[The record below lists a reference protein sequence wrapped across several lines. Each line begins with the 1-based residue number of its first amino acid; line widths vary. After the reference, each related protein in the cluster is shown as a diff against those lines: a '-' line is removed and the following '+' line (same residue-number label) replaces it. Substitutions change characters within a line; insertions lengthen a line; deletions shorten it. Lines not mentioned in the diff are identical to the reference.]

1 MSKLE
6 PYHIKEAKDY
16 LDWKIKYL
24 KKEDK
29 KIGFFRRILR
39 KLFS

>member
-1 MSKLE
+1 MNKIDLK
-6 PYHIKEAKDY
+6 HIKEAKDY
-16 LDWKIKYL
+16 LDWKIKYI